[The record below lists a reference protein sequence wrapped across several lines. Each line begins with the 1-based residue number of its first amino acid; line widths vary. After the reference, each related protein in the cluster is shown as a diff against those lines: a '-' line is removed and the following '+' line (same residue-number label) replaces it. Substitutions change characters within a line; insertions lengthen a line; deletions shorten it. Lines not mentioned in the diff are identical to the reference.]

1 MKIRT
6 SRLAAAAVAAIAL
19 LLPSCAPLGYIR
31 VSSIAAPARRVME
44 RHDAYVKADESLTDI
59 QRETRLRTSELLER
73 VLKAAEDA
81 AAGAGEH

>member
-6 SRLAAAAVAAIAL
+6 SRLVAIAAIAL

-31 VSSIAAPARRVME
+31 VSSIAAPLRRVSE
-44 RHDAYVKADESLTDI
+44 RHDSYVKADQSLTDI

-81 AAGAGEH
+81 AAGAGER